1 MVQSDR
7 VRAMQRLLVG
17 AIGALFLVVPSLM
30 AYSIT
35 VPVSQ
40 YRTRT
45 FADYHSFFLTC
56 LTVYGGAAIGILVQW
71 QLRARERQTLSGGSV
86 FSAGSIGAV
95 LAVCLALMLA
105 SLDEV
110 PGNLWGLVVILG
122 GVFGAIV
129 GAGAGLVWHA
139 LHGSSSRDN

>member
-1 MVQSDR
+1 MMQSDR
-7 VRAMQRLLVG
+7 VRAMQRLLFG
-17 AIGALFLVVPSLM
+17 AIGALLLIVPSLM

-35 VPVSQ
+35 VSVPQ

-86 FSAGSIGAV
+86 FSAGSTGAV
-95 LAVCLALMLA
+95 LAVGVALTVA
-105 SLDEV
+105 AVDEGL
-110 PGNLWGLVVILG
+110 GNLWGLVVILG
-122 GVFGAIV
+122 GVLGAIV
-129 GAGAGLVWHA
+129 GAGAGLLWHA
-139 LHGSSSRDN
+139 LHRSSPRHD

>member
-1 MVQSDR
+1 MVESDR
-7 VRAMQRLLVG
+7 VRAMQRLLFG
-17 AIGALFLVVPSLM
+17 AIGALLLVVPSLM

-35 VPVSQ
+35 VPVPQ

-45 FADYHSFFLTC
+45 FADYHAFFLTC

-71 QLRARERQTLSGGSV
+71 QLRARERETLSGGSV
-86 FSAGSIGAV
+86 FLAGATGAV
-95 LAVCLALMLA
+95 LAVGVALTLA
-105 SLDEV
+105 SIDEG

-139 LHGSSSRDN
+139 LQGSSPRDD